1 VRSTAVAAL
10 REEAERIAS
19 ARGIELAWA
28 TLAETPAVEMTP
40 ALRSAL
46 ADAIASQGLP
56 VRGLVSGAG
65 HDATVL
71 ARVCPAAM
79 LFLRCAGGVSH
90 DPRES
95 VAESDVAVALDVLE
109 RAVRTT

>member
-1 VRSTAVAAL
+1 M
-10 REEAERIAS
+10 
-19 ARGIELAWA
+19 LAWA
-28 TLAETPAVEMTP
+28 TLAETTAVEMTP

-65 HDATVL
+65 HYATVL
-71 ARVCPAAM
+71 ARVCPVAM

-95 VAESDVAVALDVLE
+95 VAESDVAVALDVFA